1 MTTPRSRFRRRP
13 QAVVALL
20 GFALA
25 VYLALIAWR
34 GVFLLSQSR
43 WELRLLGVAVLLLP
57 LVGVWVVIAELRFG
71 RATQRLAAQLA
82 DDTAELA
89 AEDLPRRPS
98 GRVDRRAADALFA
111 DRRAAVQAD
120 PEQWRG
126 WYRLAVAYDLAGDR
140 RRAREAMRT
149 AIAKHDGN

>member
-1 MTTPRSRFRRRP
+1 M
-13 QAVVALL
+13 L

-34 GVFLLSQSR
+34 GVFLLNQSR

-71 RATQRLAAQLA
+71 RATQRLAAQLP
-82 DDTAELA
+82 DDAAELA

-140 RRAREAMRT
+140 RRARDAMRT